1 MDAVAKDRSSV
12 FRLALI
18 ALAISLFVA
27 GAWVTV
33 ELTVDALLH
42 SEAESDA
49 RTAAAFVS
57 HNVSDWEEIAA
68 GKAPAAGS
76 LAVFEQ
82 ARQASRMFRYRVSD
96 AQGNLSLQSAGS
108 GGWPGTESLDRHN
121 PRAAEAVRAG
131 RTLVET
137 REPDPSRGPPTSF
150 TEIYFPVVENGRTVA
165 FMEAHIDLSEE
176 RARFNEILYRAG
188 WAIGI
193 LVALAFA
200 LPALAWYREHA
211 LLRRTT
217 EALRAQNLR
226 LDGAVNNIT
235 QALLMFD
242 PQGRLVLCNERY
254 REMYAL
260 TPEMVQPG
268 TSLRSLLV
276 HRKQMGTFAGDP
288 ERYCANL
295 IASIATGKTTSA
307 MIEPGDGRLIT
318 VTNRPLAGGGWVST
332 HQDITELHRAQH
344 DAQQAHAR
352 LVAVIDAMPAGLIFY
367 DEQDRLVLANKYY
380 TEMHAATADVRV
392 RGARF
397 EDILRAVVARE
408 TPAAAVGREEEWI
421 AARLDA
427 HAASQGAS
435 DHCYLDGRWLR
446 LLTCRTPDGGS
457 IGVHLDVTELKH
469 REEEIK
475 VQNMRFE
482 AALENMSHGLAMFDC
497 DRRLVICNRRF
508 AELYGLPP
516 ELVQA
521 GVRLEQIL
529 EYRVKSG
536 GLVGRSGEDFIASRL
551 AQVTAGV
558 ASDSILELK
567 NGRLVSIGHR
577 PMADGGWVSTHEDV
591 TERTRSE
598 ERIAHLARHDALTG
612 LPNRLRFREFMD
624 EALARVSRG
633 EGIALHCI
641 DLDQFKGINDVLGHA
656 VGDALLMQVA
666 ARIKSCTGE
675 SDLVARFGGDEFAVV
690 QLGVDHPEAAGNL
703 ATCIVRALSE
713 PYDCEGR
720 PASISASIGI
730 ALAPGDGRDGDELL
744 RKADIAMYRAKSEG
758 RRTFRLF
765 ESEMDAALKARQRL
779 ALDLETAAA
788 SGGLDLFYQPV
799 VNIRTGEVTG
809 FEALMRWQ
817 HPERGWVPPSEFIPI
832 AEEKGF
838 ILELGEW
845 ALRRACRE
853 AAGWPGNFTVAVNL
867 SPLQLRSRKLVRTV
881 VHALAQ
887 SGLAV
892 GRLELEI
899 TESVLLHEDR
909 ESQANLGQL
918 KNLGVAIAMDDFG
931 TGYSSLSSLH
941 RFSFD
946 KIKIDRSFI
955 GDLSEGSGAI
965 AIVRAVTSLASSL
978 GMVVTAEGVE
988 TQDQLD
994 RLRAE
999 GCHEVQGYLFSP
1011 PRPASEIAQMLAR
1024 CRQFLAKAA

>member
-68 GKAPAAGS
+68 GKAPAAS
-76 LAVFEQ
+76 TLAVFEQ
-82 ARQASRMFRYRVSD
+82 ARQASHMFRYRVFD
-96 AQGNLSLQSAGS
+96 PQGNLRLRSEGTAG
-108 GGWPGTESLDRHN
+108 GRDPHSLDHHN
-121 PRAAEAVRAG
+121 PRAAQAVRGG
-131 RTLVET
+131 RTHVEM
-137 REPDPSRGPPTSF
+137 RERDPSRGPPTLFS
-150 TEIYFPVVENGRTVA
+150 EIYLPVIQNGRTVA
-165 FMEAHIDLSEE
+165 FMEAHLDLSEE

-188 WAIGI
+188 WVIGL
-193 LVALAFA
+193 LVALAFGI
-200 LPALAWYREHA
+200 PALAWYREHA

-217 EALRAQNLR
+217 AQLQEQNLR

-242 PQGRLVLCNERY
+242 PQGLLLLCNERY
-254 REMYAL
+254 REMYGL

-268 TSLRSLLV
+268 TSLRTLLA

-288 ERYCANL
+288 ERYCADL
-295 IASIATGKTTSA
+295 VASIATGKTTSA
-307 MIEPGDGRLIT
+307 MIEPGDGRIIA

-344 DAQQAHAR
+344 DAQRAHAR
-352 LVAVIDAMPAGLIFY
+352 LMAVIDAMPAGLIFY

-380 TEMHAATADVRV
+380 TQMHAATADIRV
-392 RGARF
+392 KGARF

-408 TPAAAVGREEEWI
+408 TPEAAVGREEDWI
-421 AARLDA
+421 RGRLAA

-435 DHCYLDGRWLR
+435 DHRYLDGRWLR

-457 IGVHLDVTELKH
+457 IGIHLDVTELKQ
-469 REEEIK
+469 REEEVR

-482 AALENMSHGLAMFDC
+482 AALENMSHGLAMFDR
-497 DRRLVICNRRF
+497 DRQLVICNKRF

-516 ELVQA
+516 QLVQPGA
-521 GVRLEQIL
+521 LLEQIL

-536 GLVGRSGEDFIASRL
+536 GHVGGSGEDFIAGRL
-551 AQVTAGV
+551 AQVTRGV
-558 ASDSILELK
+558 PSDSILELK
-567 NGRLVSIGHR
+567 NGRLVLVGHR

-591 TERTRSE
+591 TERRRLE

-612 LPNRLRFREFMD
+612 LPNRLCFREFM
-624 EALARVSRG
+624 EGALARVSRG

-666 ARIKSCTGE
+666 ARVKCRVGE
-675 SDLVARFGGDEFAVV
+675 GDLVARFGGDEFAVV
-690 QLGVDHPEAAGNL
+690 QLGVDHAEAAGNL

-720 PASISASIGI
+720 PVSISASIGVAI
-730 ALAPGDGRDGDELL
+730 APRDGRDADELL
-744 RKADIAMYRAKSEG
+744 RKADIAMYRAKTDG

-765 ESEMDAALKARQRL
+765 EPEMDAALKARQRL

-788 SGGLDLFYQPV
+788 NGALDLFYQPV
-799 VNIRTGEVTG
+799 VNIRTGEVAG
-809 FEALMRWQ
+809 FEALMRWH
-817 HPERGWVPPSEFIPI
+817 HPEWGWVPPSQFIPI

-845 ALRRACRE
+845 ALRRARRE
-853 AAGWPGNFTVAVNL
+853 AALWPGNLTVAVNL
-867 SPLQLRSRKLVRTV
+867 SPLQLHSRKLVRTV

-892 GRLELEI
+892 GRLELEMTGRKPDYQDYSI
-899 TESVLLHEDR
+899 SCVEIWKS
-909 ESQANLGQL
+909 GQ
-918 KNLGVAIAMDDFG
+918 
-931 TGYSSLSSLH
+931 H
-941 RFSFD
+941 R
-946 KIKIDRSFI
+946 
-955 GDLSEGSGAI
+955 G
-965 AIVRAVTSLASSL
+965 
-978 GMVVTAEGVE
+978 
-988 TQDQLD
+988 Q
-994 RLRAE
+994 
-999 GCHEVQGYLFSP
+999 HPSP
-1011 PRPASEIAQMLAR
+1011 TPMPSAH
-1024 CRQFLAKAA
+1024 